1 MPRMRHPNSNQ
12 TIEVAPAQVP
22 NYESQGWRKVSA
34 PKKTA
39 APSRR
44 TRATTPADT
53 ATTKE

>member
-1 MPRMRHPNSNQ
+1 MPKMRHPNSSH
-12 TIEVAPAQVP
+12 TIEVAPAQVA

-34 PKKTA
+34 PKKS
-39 APSRR
+39 APAKR